1 MRCSHRFASA
11 SGRIHTNRSVGGFLT
26 PFLLAILPSLLLN
39 SSLSAQDVGSQEKE
53 FMGNGSVITVTV
65 HDASGTPLSSPA
77 TVKLFRGVVPS
88 GQRDASRGVA
98 EFVVIGLG
106 EFTVVVAAPG

>member
-1 MRCSHRFASA
+1 MSMLPALA
-11 SGRIHTNRSVGGFLT
+11 LT
-26 PFLLAILPSLLLN
+26 

-65 HDASGTPLSSPA
+65 HDASGRPLSSPA
-77 TVKLFRGVVPS
+77 TVKLVRGVVPS

-98 EFVVIGLG
+98 EFVANRWTI
-106 EFTVVVAAPG
+106 